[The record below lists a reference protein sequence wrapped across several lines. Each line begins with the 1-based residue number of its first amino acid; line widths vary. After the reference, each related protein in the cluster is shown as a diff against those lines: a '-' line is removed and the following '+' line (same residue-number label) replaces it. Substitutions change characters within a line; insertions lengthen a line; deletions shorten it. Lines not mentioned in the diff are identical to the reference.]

1 MDKSGRQLEDGNKV
15 NGTNNEQSV
24 VQATYKKLPE
34 EDTNWQQQQQ
44 QQQQEKEQQQQAK
57 DERETEDQIPDI
69 DTMVKQ
75 NGTEPEIEDEAKE
88 RMLQDNVKLSPKKDN
103 IEVFIYFNFFL

>member
-1 MDKSGRQLEDGNKV
+1 MDKSGRLEDSNEV
-15 NGTNNEQSV
+15 NGTKESV
-24 VQATYKKLPE
+24 VQATYKKLPD

-44 QQQQEKEQQQQAK
+44 QQQEPKEEREKE
-57 DERETEDQIPDI
+57 DQVPES

-75 NGTEPEIEDEAKE
+75 NGTEPEVEDEANE

-103 IEVFIYFNFFL
+103 IEVS